1 VRELFLKAHQMTRE
15 IKRQYQEVDYR
26 AQFGLCLSYLLKN
39 RKEEKEMTIGEG
51 NMRRLVIADWWLRK
65 NPAQETL
72 INEFNNIEVE
82 KETEKAYLLNDT
94 SRQNKGVWVP
104 KSVCKWEEVTAEEIA
119 KAKAQKIMASFE
131 SYRDGRKYRKRA
143 DELLAEEGESHL
155 KYGSVNPLYWD
166 KLVIALRED
175 GYEL

>member
-1 VRELFLKAHQMTRE
+1 MK
-15 IKRQYQEVDYR
+15 
-26 AQFGLCLSYLLKN
+26 
-39 RKEEKEMTIGEG
+39 KE
-51 NMRRLVIADWWLRK
+51 LVIADWWLRK
-65 NPAQETL
+65 NPAQETI

-82 KETEKAYLLNDT
+82 KETEKAYLLNDPGLHT
-94 SRQNKGVWVP
+94 NGVWVP
-104 KSVCKWEEVTAEEIA
+104 KSVCEWKEVTTEEIT

-131 SYRDGRKYRKRA
+131 SYKDRKKYRKRA

>member
-1 VRELFLKAHQMTRE
+1 MSEQ
-15 IKRQYQEVDYR
+15 
-26 AQFGLCLSYLLKN
+26 
-39 RKEEKEMTIGEG
+39 
-51 NMRRLVIADWWLRK
+51 RLVIADWWLRK
-65 NPAQETL
+65 NPAQETI

-82 KETEKAYLLNDT
+82 KETEKAYLLNDPGLNT
-94 SRQNKGVWVP
+94 NGVWVP
-104 KSVCKWEEVTAEEIA
+104 KSVCEWKEVTTEEIA

-131 SYRDGRKYRKRA
+131 SYRDRRKYRKRA

-155 KYGSVNPLYWD
+155 RYGSVNPLYWD